1 MRSSRALAVVAAL
14 GACLALGACGED
26 EEGGGEG
33 GAGAGGGGEEIVVGF
48 VPKSLES
55 AFWLASREGAE
66 AADQANENIRVLV
79 EAGQSEAAVEQQIS
93 IVENLL
99 TRGVEALAVAP
110 TAPDQLLPVLQRAT
124 QDDVPVVVIDTDIPE
139 LEEKT
144 AFVGTDNV
152 EAGRIAAEWVS
163 EEMGGEGTVGIITGS
178 RGVTSV
184 EDRVRGFREGLEGSQ
199 IEIVDEL
206 RAEGCTRDNGVSA
219 MDDMLTANADVDAVF
234 VTCGEPA
241 VGATRAIASSDR
253 DFDDIL
259 LVGFD
264 ATPDELT
271 AIEQGREDATIAQ
284 FPDRMGRQGVEA
296 AARAAR
302 GEEVPKTID
311 TGVEVVTRENVA
323 EFRR

>member
-1 MRSSRALAVVAAL
+1 MSSSRTVALLVAL

-26 EEGGGEG
+26 EEG
-33 GAGAGGGGEEIVVGF
+33 AGAAGGGGGEEVLVGF

-55 AFWLASREGAE
+55 AFWLASRAGAR
-66 AADQANENIRVLV
+66 AADQAHEDIRVLV

-99 TRGVEALAVAP
+99 TRGVQALAVAP
-110 TAPDQLLPVLQRAT
+110 TAPDQLLPVLQRAV
-124 QDDVPVVVIDTDIPE
+124 QDDVPVVVVDTDIPE
-139 LEEKT
+139 LTGKT

-152 EAGRIAAEWVS
+152 EAGRIAAEWMS

-199 IEIVDEL
+199 IEVVDEL
-206 RAEGCTRDNGVSA
+206 RAEGCTRDTGVSA
-219 MDDMLTANADVDAVF
+219 MEDMLTAHADVDAVF

-241 VGATRAIASSDR
+241 VGATRAIASSNR

-264 ATPDELT
+264 ATPDEIA
-271 AIEQGREDATIAQ
+271 AIEAGREDATIAQ
-284 FPDRMGRQGVEA
+284 FPERMGRQGVEA

-302 GEEVPKTID
+302 GEEVPDTID
-311 TGVEVVTRENVA
+311 TGVEVVTRENAA
-323 EFRR
+323 EFR